1 MTFQN
6 YKTFAKKTEYLF
18 DMEQKKERKP
28 RALKYGEEQVR
39 INEMLPKSG
48 EPVIREM
55 IKFIRET
62 KEIKK

>member
-6 YKTFAKKTEYLF
+6 YKVFAKKTEYLF
-18 DMEQKKERKP
+18 NMEKKERKP

>member
-1 MTFQN
+1 
-6 YKTFAKKTEYLF
+6 
-18 DMEQKKERKP
+18 MEKKERKP

-48 EPVIREM
+48 EPIVREI

-62 KEIKK
+62 KEVKK

>member
-1 MTFQN
+1 
-6 YKTFAKKTEYLF
+6 
-18 DMEQKKERKP
+18 MEQKKERKP

-48 EPVIREM
+48 ESVIREM